1 MKKSFILYTD
11 CFDTIQHLSDEQL
24 GRLTRLLF
32 RYQIDGTTP
41 EVADPLFF
49 PFGFIRATMD
59 RDNQKWEK
67 RAESARVN
75 GAKGGRPKE
84 NQDGYE
90 ETQKTESVILK
101 PNEPVSVSVNV
112 NASVS
117 DSVIVIPDSHESNR
131 DQIQTLET
139 LETTPPERKKVA
151 PKKEKKTKHLFADSI
166 YAENVD
172 LFISDWNNCSGSI
185 SHPEADPIII
195 YETLKTASNA
205 SGYKYISWIDTA
217 INWVK
222 RTPSQFKR
230 TYITQSGKPLHPVEQ
245 RMAETLERLNRNSG
259 ISNSDGNGYPF
270 TSSQF
275 GDVSFSVPD

>member
-1 MKKSFILYTD
+1 MTQR
-11 CFDTIQHLSDEQL
+11 DTCIFYRSIYEAIKDLPPNTKLEVYDSVFAFLLDFKEPELQGLSKTIFTLIEPVL
-24 GRLTRLLF
+24 RNANKNF
-32 RYQIDGTTP
+32 
-41 EVADPLFF
+41 
-49 PFGFIRATMD
+49 
-59 RDNQKWEK
+59 
-67 RAESARVN
+67 VN
-75 GAKGGRPKE
+75 GNKPKGKRTKSQKEAKDKP
-84 NQDGYE
+84 
-90 ETQKTESVILK
+90 TESETEAYK
-101 PNEPVSVSVNV
+101 YKDTYDYKDK
-112 NASVS
+112 
-117 DSVIVIPDSHESNR
+117 DSYKDEDTLTDSNESNSN
-131 DQIQTLET
+131 DFTSFED

-151 PKKEKKTKHLFADSI
+151 QKKEKKTKHLFADSI

-275 GDVSFSVPD
+275 GDVSFTVPD

>member
-41 EVADPLFF
+41 EVNDPLFF

-101 PNEPVSVSVNV
+101 PKKPVSVSVNV

-117 DSVIVIPDSHESNR
+117 DSVSVIPDSNESNR
-131 DQIQTLET
+131 DQIQTITT
-139 LETTPPERKKVA
+139 LETPPPERKKVA
-151 PKKEKKTKHLFADSI
+151 QKKESTNHSFANSK
-166 YAENVD
+166 YANNHE
-172 LFISDWNNCSGSI
+172 LFIQDWNNSNGAI
-185 SHPEADPIII
+185 TFPNADPIRIF
-195 YETLKTASNA
+195 ETLKNA
-205 SGYKYISWIDTA
+205 SDANAKYKYSNWLSAA
-217 INWVK
+217 INWVRRNPDEYK
-222 RTPSQFKR
+222 RLH
-230 TYITQSGKPLHPVEQ
+230 ITQSGKPLHPVEQ

-259 ISNSDGNGYPF
+259 ISNSHGDGYPF
-270 TSSQF
+270 PSSQF
-275 GDVSFSVPD
+275 GDVPFSVSD

>member
-32 RYQIDGTTP
+32 KYQIDGTTP
-41 EVADPLFF
+41 EVTDPLFF

-101 PNEPVSVSVNV
+101 PKEPVSVSVSV

-117 DSVIVIPDSHESNR
+117 DSVSG
-131 DQIQTLET
+131 
-139 LETTPPERKKVA
+139 KV
-151 PKKEKKTKHLFADSI
+151 KDSI
-166 YAENVD
+166 VRSEPKPKSFKQWTVEDFKN
-172 LFISDWNNCSGSI
+172 SI
-185 SHPEADPIII
+185 ADNRLN
-195 YETLKTASNA
+195 YTSEMLNSFFGYWTELNA
-205 SGYKYISWIDTA
+205 SGKPKFTTEKTWETH
-217 INWVK
+217 K
-222 RTPSQFKR
+222 RLKRWFDNNSKFTPTKPQPTQF
-230 TYITQSGKPLHPVEQ
+230 
-245 RMAETLERLNRNSG
+245 NR
-259 ISNSDGNGYPF
+259 
-270 TSSQF
+270 SSANHY
-275 GDVSFSVPD
+275 V